1 MDEFPL
7 SFFFHTPLIYPNF
20 HVPNVKLYVLNLSGY
35 VLYGFGYVLY
45 SFEDVK

>member
-1 MDEFPL
+1 MVAIKYYKL
-7 SFFFHTPLIYPNF
+7 LIYSNF

-35 VLYGFGYVLY
+35 VVYGFGYVLY